1 MHKLKTMTKIAFFD
15 AHSYDRDSFNTWN
28 KDFNYEIHYYTE
40 RLTMNT
46 VELANGKDV
55 VCVFVNDALTA
66 PVIEKLVAYGTCRCR
81 VCRDT
86 DALSQPQ
93 GLPLCTAHP

>member
-55 VCVFVNDALTA
+55 VCVFVTQWPTPATTALTS
-66 PVIEKLVAYGTCRCR
+66 R
-81 VCRDT
+81 
-86 DALSQPQ
+86 
-93 GLPLCTAHP
+93 LPTAR